1 MINFSNTVDPSEGI
15 KIDEIFNLFRTDS
28 LDFNDKLSSILQ
40 NYPTTK
46 HLISNYLKI
55 DIQNI
60 FNIFNK
66 ILKSSTEKIDEE
78 NTNANSSEIEMY
90 IYRITKIILLFHLI
104 QKCNQLLL
112 TTIKN
117 TKKYIEN
124 LSSKTDKNLFL
135 KDKIDSFMNDLTN
148 SSNYI
153 NDLIASCKIIC
164 KRSYSR
170 RSTNDIT
177 NSSISMMNKSQEKE
191 LNAKEIKVQNNLI
204 RSSTPK
210 FKDSESTE
218 RRNSIKEDAS
228 SKSPIKID
236 SSLTLQKLNFVQL
249 EDKEDKNSIR
259 NVKKYNSH
267 KIKNKSY
274 DPYSTTNV
282 RNSHKSQSIHVKES
296 LFNTK
301 RKISVNSE
309 SEINNNQNERIKILA
324 EFFDM
329 INLLYKENKI
339 NISQKIN
346 IKQKVISSPKKIID
360 KFNKNYNYMNKIT
373 DKTSLNNY
381 IKAFL
386 LKEFDIL

>member
-55 DIQNI
+55 DIKNI

-204 RSSTPK
+204 RPYTPK

>member
-55 DIQNI
+55 DIKNI

-66 ILKSSTEKIDEE
+66 ILKSSTEIIDEE

-204 RSSTPK
+204 RSYTPK

-339 NISQKIN
+339 NRDQKIN